1 MSDNTKPDDIT
12 VSDWI
17 LPVPVFRSTP
27 GRTPKS
33 VHETLDAKEVTT
45 QPGFTDE
52 DFVDTLTPDFV
63 DSKESPADE
72 PVKVTPATP
81 KAKKKRG
88 CARSFLTVVSLI
100 ILAVIGVVI
109 ALIYFLSYDNP
120 LGKTPFD

>member
-1 MSDNTKPDDIT
+1 MSDDTI
-12 VSDWI
+12 SDETLSGEWVMPEPI
-17 LPVPVFRSTP
+17 FRTTP
-27 GRTPKS
+27 GRTQKS

-81 KAKKKRG
+81 KAKKKQG

-109 ALIYFLSYDNP
+109 ALIYFLSYYNP